1 MKIIGGYTNYGQDIG
16 ILMLDTRFP
25 RIIGD
30 IGNANT
36 FRTHVRY
43 RTVRNITKGPI
54 TEKNIEKELLFP
66 FLEAAKSLEA
76 EGCKAI
82 TTSCS
87 FLAGYQQRLA
97 DAVHIPVFTSTLL
110 LVPMLRAMLN
120 RHSTIG
126 IFTENPQ
133 VLNEEYFLQ
142 AGWSSKDIL
151 VAVTGMQADS
161 PFSNLFIGDHVEE
174 DLGTLKECVEQ
185 FEIQLI
191 QKALNNTASAAHAG
205 ASGYRSDC
213 AGVHESGAVYRAD
226 PEACRSS
233 GLRAESAAGVH

>member
-87 FLAGYQQRLA
+87 FLA
-97 DAVHIPVFTSTLL
+97 I
-110 LVPMLRAMLN
+110 
-120 RHSTIG
+120 
-126 IFTENPQ
+126 
-133 VLNEEYFLQ
+133 
-142 AGWSSKDIL
+142 
-151 VAVTGMQADS
+151 
-161 PFSNLFIGDHVEE
+161 
-174 DLGTLKECVEQ
+174 
-185 FEIQLI
+185 
-191 QKALNNTASAAHAG
+191 
-205 ASGYRSDC
+205 
-213 AGVHESGAVYRAD
+213 
-226 PEACRSS
+226 SS
-233 GLRAESAAGVH
+233 GWQMLSTFRYLPLRFCLFRCCAPC

>member
-82 TTSCS
+82 TTS
-87 FLAGYQQRLA
+87 
-97 DAVHIPVFTSTLL
+97 
-110 LVPMLRAMLN
+110 
-120 RHSTIG
+120 
-126 IFTENPQ
+126 
-133 VLNEEYFLQ
+133 
-142 AGWSSKDIL
+142 
-151 VAVTGMQADS
+151 
-161 PFSNLFIGDHVEE
+161 
-174 DLGTLKECVEQ
+174 
-185 FEIQLI
+185 
-191 QKALNNTASAAHAG
+191 
-205 ASGYRSDC
+205 
-213 AGVHESGAVYRAD
+213 
-226 PEACRSS
+226 SS
-233 GLRAESAAGVH
+233 GWQMLSIFRYLPLRFCLFRCCAPC

>member
-16 ILMLDTRFP
+16 YFNGWIRGSRGSSGISETRIHFAPMSVTARSGILP
-25 RIIGD
+25 K
-30 IGNANT
+30 
-36 FRTHVRY
+36 V
-43 RTVRNITKGPI
+43 PI

-142 AGWSSKDIL
+142 AG
-151 VAVTGMQADS
+151 
-161 PFSNLFIGDHVEE
+161 
-174 DLGTLKECVEQ
+174 
-185 FEIQLI
+185 
-191 QKALNNTASAAHAG
+191 
-205 ASGYRSDC
+205 
-213 AGVHESGAVYRAD
+213 
-226 PEACRSS
+226 
-233 GLRAESAAGVH
+233 GLRRIFW